1 MDFPCSECH
10 YCDKCFP
17 LLKLFSKFCEQGRRK
32 KSQTKI
38 TDFPDEKKKD
48 PSIHEATEGPEGVWN
63 T

>member
-10 YCDKCFP
+10 YCDKCFL

-38 TDFPDEKKKD
+38 TDFPEKGE
-48 PSIHEATEGPEGVWN
+48 S
-63 T
+63 

>member
-17 LLKLFSKFCEQGRRK
+17 FLKLLAILNNKVCRQGRRK

-38 TDFPDEKKKD
+38 TDFPEKG
-48 PSIHEATEGPEGVWN
+48 ET
-63 T
+63 

>member
-17 LLKLFSKFCEQGRRK
+17 VLKWFFAHLCQQGRRK

-38 TDFPDEKKKD
+38 TDFPEKG
-48 PSIHEATEGPEGVWN
+48 ET
-63 T
+63 